1 MQCYVV
7 VLDKPLIHCWYLYC
21 MAAVMVESREDEDSD
36 EGQEVATT
44 LKRRE
49 LENRRDER

>member
-21 MAAVMVESREDEDSD
+21 VAAVMVESREDE
-36 EGQEVATT
+36 GQVARYNFETAGT
-44 LKRRE
+44 
-49 LENRRDER
+49 

>member
-1 MQCYVV
+1 MQCHVV

-21 MAAVMVESREDEDSD
+21 VAAVESREDEDSD
-36 EGQEVATT
+36 EGQEVARTT